1 MTAGE
6 TTGVVSAA
14 SFREVLLRCAQG
26 AVVFAADGEIV
37 FANPAARA
45 LLEDLPPPAE
55 WLKVLRA
62 AGRQMLA
69 CQREEDPTAAVDA
82 ESFPIDWGDQSA
94 VVVLLND
101 ISARQALE
109 AAHDRDTAKK
119 GQAHK
124 LEAIGQLAAGIA
136 HEINTPTQYISD
148 NTTFLQEAFGTV
160 CLALKKYREILERI
174 HGGERMKRAE
184 LEATVT
190 AAKRLD
196 LDFLLEEIP
205 SSLSESRDGI
215 ERVTKIV
222 TAMKEFS
229 HPSSGRKRPTDLNR
243 AIETTL
249 TVCRN
254 EWKYVADLE
263 TDFDPALPPVDC
275 LPDELN
281 QVWLNMMVNAA
292 HAIEEAGEAGDRG
305 TIKVSTKLVG
315 EDVEVRLSDTGGGIP
330 ESIRKKVFDPF
341 FTTKAVGKG
350 TGQGLAIAYH
360 VVVSKHHGRME
371 IESKLGAGTTFVVT
385 MPLRAPLR
393 EMQSRL
399 PAQSSTPPL
408 SPGTGAD

>member
-1 MTAGE
+1 
-6 TTGVVSAA
+6 V
-14 SFREVLLRCAQG
+14 
-26 AVVFAADGEIV
+26 VVFAEDGETL
-37 FANPAARA
+37 FSNPSGRA
-45 LLEDLPPPAE
+45 LLEELPAPAE
-55 WLKVLRA
+55 WLEQLRLS
-62 AGRQMLA
+62 GRQVIALA
-69 CQREEDPTAAVDA
+69 RDEDPTAAVDA
-82 ESFPIDWGDQSA
+82 ESFAIAWGDSSA
-94 VVVLLND
+94 WAVLMSD
-101 ISARQALE
+101 ISARRALE
-109 AAHDRDTAKK
+109 AAHDRDAAKQN
-119 GQAHK
+119 QAHK

-148 NTTFLQEAFGTV
+148 NTTFLQDAFGTV

-174 HGGERMKRAE
+174 HGGERLKRAD
-184 LEATVT
+184 LDAAVT

-254 EWKYVADLE
+254 EWKYVANLE

-281 QVWLNMMVNAA
+281 QVWLNIMVNAA
-292 HAIEEAGEAGDRG
+292 HAIEEAVPAGDTG
-305 TIKVSTKLVG
+305 TIKVSTKLIG
-315 EDVEVRLSDTGGGIP
+315 EEVEVRLSDTGGGIP
-330 ESIRKKVFDPF
+330 ESIRKRIFDPF
-341 FTTKAVGKG
+341 FTTKPVGKG

-371 IESKLGAGTTFVVT
+371 IESEPGAGTTFVIT

-399 PAQSSTPPL
+399 PPQSESPPL
-408 SPGTGAD
+408 PPVEGTD